1 MSFEKIEIVR
11 VVAEAIYISK
21 FLSYTV
27 LIDLSLDNFEHIW
40 LKIKPPHQNAFLL
53 CRPPSTNKAYFSPRL
68 SPGMASHR
76 SLLKLRLIRRC

>member
-53 CRPPSTNKAYFSPRL
+53 CRPSKHQQGLF
-68 SPGMASHR
+68 
-76 SLLKLRLIRRC
+76 